1 MDNPRET
8 VPTVY
13 EFSEAKHMEQ
23 ERMQDCKKNKI
34 YQFIGQSKSKS
45 TKEEMKY

>member
-1 MDNPRET
+1 MDNPQET

-23 ERMQDCKKNKI
+23 ERMLVCKKN
-34 YQFIGQSKSKS
+34 YEFIGQSKIKS